1 LLLAEEDSKQWLTK
15 QNTIERRIKTMQI
28 KITPMKNIKTPKAES
43 KRDHWRSHNKAKTT
57 RRKVA
62 QFAKRLSQAS

>member
-1 LLLAEEDSKQWLTK
+1 
-15 QNTIERRIKTMQI
+15 MQI
-28 KITPMKNIKTPKAES
+28 KITPMKNIKTQKAES